1 MITQTRCT
9 RKFLRLQRLVVARDA
24 EIERLRM
31 NIDFYK
37 GVESVQKA
45 EIERLKMDVL
55 AKHSLVVAFGVV
67 IQDQTA
73 EIERLKKCL
82 DQAIK
87 RGDLRMATPRDEG
100 HCQLTQQLPV
110 WEDWD
115 RELYAYLKEKEN
127 GN

>member
-82 DQAIK
+82 DQAIEWM
-87 RGDLRMATPRDEG
+87 GPTDCAL
-100 HCQLTQQLPV
+100 LP
-110 WEDWD
+110 ESEYP
-115 RELYAYLKEKEN
+115 ELYAHLKEKER
-127 GN
+127 